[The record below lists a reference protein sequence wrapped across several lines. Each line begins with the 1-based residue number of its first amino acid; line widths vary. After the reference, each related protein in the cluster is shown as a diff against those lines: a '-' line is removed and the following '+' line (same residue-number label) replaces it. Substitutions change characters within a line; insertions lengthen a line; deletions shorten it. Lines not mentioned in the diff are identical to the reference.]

1 MPGPVREPMPEP
13 VGEPGSGGGEG
24 VLNTLFGVLG
34 ALVAAVSYGVASVL
48 QAVAARRTVRSEGLS
63 AGLLVRLGGQLP
75 YLAGLG
81 LDLVGFV
88 ASLAALRQLPLFF
101 VQSAIAGS
109 VGVTALV
116 AVMALGTRLRG
127 RETAALAGLALG
139 LVLLA
144 ASARPEA
151 ATPLPAVARWGL
163 LAGVGLLVGYGVV
176 LARTP
181 GTAGAAGLAVGAG
194 LGFAGVGI
202 AARTIAVPDP
212 FWGLLADPLAGAI
225 VGYGVLSI
233 LLFGTALQRGSVTM
247 TSALTFA
254 VETVVPAAVGIAFLG
269 DRPRPGFAPLAFA
282 GFVLTLAGA
291 VLLARFAEPADGPV
305 PERAA
310 VDG

>member
-1 MPGPVREPMPEP
+1 MPEP
-13 VGEPGSGGGEG
+13 VARAGDLEREG
-24 VLNTLFGVLG
+24 DLNTLFGVLG

-48 QAVAARRTVRSEGLS
+48 QAVAARRTTRSEGLH
-63 AGLLVRLGGQLP
+63 AGLLVRLGSQLP

-81 LDLVGFV
+81 LDLVGFI
-88 ASLAALRQLPLFF
+88 ASLAALRRLPLFF

-116 AVMALGTRLRG
+116 AMVALGTRLRG

-144 ASARPEA
+144 ATALPEA
-151 ATPLPAVARWGL
+151 ATPLPPVAGWGL
-163 LAGVGLLVGYGVV
+163 LAGVALLVGYGVV

-181 GTAGAAGLAVGAG
+181 GTAGVAGLAVGAG

-202 AARTIAVPDP
+202 AARTIAVPEP
-212 FWGLLADPLAGAI
+212 FWGLAADPLTWAI
-225 VGYGVLSI
+225 LGYGVLSI

-291 VLLARFAEPADGPV
+291 VLLARFAEPADGPA
-305 PERAA
+305 PRPAA
-310 VDG
+310 PAG